1 MCIVHF
7 LLFFAF
13 HFGTVAERL
22 GKALQKLLQQF
33 ESARYL
39 KSPTFVGLFLF
50 LRISNYFA
58 NMNQEIM
65 PWMGRTELL
74 LGQEKLQK
82 LVNANV
88 LVVGLGG
95 VGGIAAEMI
104 ARTGVGRMTIVDA
117 DTVDPTNRNRQI
129 PATKST
135 EGQVK
140 ADVLAKRLLDIN
152 PELKLR
158 VIPEYFKD
166 QLTEQVLDSEKYD
179 YALDCIDTLSP
190 KVFFIKACLDR
201 KIPIVSSMGAGSKVD
216 PTQIQV
222 ADISQTYNCKLAK
235 YVRKYLH
242 RLGVYKGVKVVFSAE
257 EKFDGAQVVE
267 NQGRNKRS
275 FVGTISYMPAVFGCT
290 VASVAIRDL
299 YNR

>member
-39 KSPTFVGLFLF
+39 KSPAFVGLFLF

-82 LVNANV
+82 LVDANV

-135 EGQVK
+135 EGQIK

-242 RLGVYKGVKVVFSAE
+242 RLGVYKGVKTVFSAE

-299 YNR
+299 